1 MNIHFFCEFCQSEFT
16 VDGKLA
22 GRKARCKRCDRELRI
37 PRESVAV
44 VPAGGA
50 VAAGTRRTVG
60 AASKAATSPA
70 AVAGRSMNWLDA
82 VSQFQLKAEPVE
94 TKSPAVRRILDA
106 PEDSVTSYKLP
117 AARSEHAVGDRI
129 SKKASDLAEA
139 AARSNRQFFNS
150 FSRLFRKINDAT
162 YGISL
167 IFLIVGIVGVIM
179 QKHAVVV
186 FGISMIVLLSVVGLA
201 AGVANLI
208 TINFRKNP
216 VRGLLFLVP
225 PVTVYYLWQDADK
238 WSKPLGRIITPAVIL
253 IGVLASYMYIPWLN
267 GKESGNL
274 KMREAFNTVKQDVKG
289 SVSQSGKELGKLKG
303 RLPDE
308 LKNADLEDLKKQAG
322 EAVDNAADKLRQATG
337 QDGGGDKPKTNS
349 PNDSQP

>member
-1 MNIHFFCEFCQSEFT
+1 MSIHFFCEFCQSEFT

-22 GRKARCKRCDRELRI
+22 GRKARCKRCDREMRI
-37 PRESVAV
+37 PHKSVAV
-44 VPAGGA
+44 VPAG
-50 VAAGTRRTVG
+50 VAAQATAGARRSVG

-82 VSQFQLKAEPVE
+82 VSQLHLKAESVE
-94 TKSPAVRRILDA
+94 AKSPAVRRILDA

-117 AARSEHAVGDRI
+117 RAREEHAVGERL
-129 SKKASDLAEA
+129 SKKASVLADA
-139 AARSNRQFFNS
+139 ASRSNRQFFNS
-150 FSRLFRKINDAT
+150 FSRMFRKINDAT

-179 QKHAVVV
+179 QKHALVV

-216 VRGLLFLVP
+216 VRGLLFLIP

-253 IGVLASYMYIPWLN
+253 VGILAAYMYIPWL
-267 GKESGNL
+267 SGHDDKDLNW
-274 KMREAFNTVKQDVKG
+274 REAVKTIKQDVKG
-289 SVSQSGKELGKLKG
+289 SVSQSRQELNKLKG
-303 RLPDE
+303 QLPD
-308 LKNADLEDLKKQAG
+308 DLQKQA
-322 EAVDNAADKLRQATG
+322 ADAIEGATDKVREATG
-337 QDGGGDKPKTNS
+337 AGRDAQKTNS
-349 PNDSQP
+349 PNDP